1 MKFSDIKTSIEA
13 QFRTTNLVVPYIEGK
28 PGGGKSALAAQI
40 GKELGFDNVIQF
52 FASLRDPVDLLG
64 TPRNDGEVTR
74 WIPPEELATLAT
86 GRNLLIVEEIS
97 DCNTQM
103 QNGLCGLLHDR
114 KLNRLHLSPE
124 TYIIAT
130 GNRTQDKSGA
140 NRVISKLMGRVR
152 HFEFTENIDDWS
164 EWALNNEIDVALIQ
178 FLRFR
183 PDLLSDF
190 NPDRKCN
197 PTPRTWERANKVPAD
212 LPTDIY
218 FTNIAGDVGE
228 GAAAEYTGFRRIY
241 ESLPNIDALLM
252 NPSKAEVPKD
262 PAVLYALTGA
272 LAHRTSK
279 DNFDRVAEYVDKLSP
294 EFQVMCVSDAMKLK
308 PEIKTTKAFVSW
320 AVKNS
325 NVML

>member
-1 MKFSDIKTSIEA
+1 MKYSDIKTSIEA
-13 QFRTTNLVVPYIEGK
+13 QFKTTNRVVPYIEGK
-28 PGGGKSALAAQI
+28 PGGGKSALASAI
-40 GKELGFDNVIQF
+40 GKELGFDKTIQF

-64 TPRNDGEVTR
+64 TPRNDGDVTR
-74 WIPPEELATLAT
+74 WIPPEELAQLRT
-86 GRNLLIVEEIS
+86 GRNLLVLEEIGDS
-97 DCNTQM
+97 STAM
-103 QNGLCGLLHDR
+103 QNGLCGLIYDR
-114 KLNRLHLSPE
+114 KLNDLHLSPE

-140 NRVISKLMGRVR
+140 NRLVSKLLGRVR
-152 HFEFTENIDDWS
+152 LFEFTENIDDWS
-164 EWALNNEIDVALIQ
+164 EWALDAGIDVVLIQ

-197 PTPRTWERANKVPAD
+197 PTPRTWERANLIPTD

-218 FTNIAGDVGE
+218 FANVAGDVGE

-241 ESLPNIDALLM
+241 ESLPNIDGILM
-252 NPSKAEVPKD
+252 NPSKADVPKD

-308 PEIKTTKAFVSW
+308 PEIKSTKAFVTW

>member
-1 MKFSDIKTSIEA
+1 MKFQDIKLSIVE
-13 QFRTTNLVVPYIEGK
+13 QFKTTNAVVPYIEGK
-28 PGGGKSALAAQI
+28 PGGGKSALASDI
-40 GKELGFDNVIQF
+40 GKQLGFDNVVQF

-64 TPRNDGEVTR
+64 TPRNDEDVTR
-74 WIPPEELATLAT
+74 WIPPAELKRLET
-86 GRNLLIVEEIS
+86 GRNLLIIEEIS

-103 QNGLCGLLHDR
+103 QNALCGLIYDR
-114 KLNRLHLSPE
+114 RVNDLHLSPE

-140 NRVISKLMGRVR
+140 NRLVSKLLGRVR
-152 HFEFTENIDDWS
+152 LFEFTENIDDWCD
-164 EWALNNEIDVALIQ
+164 WALDNDIDPVMIQ

-190 NPDRKCN
+190 NPDRKTN
-197 PTPRTWERANKVPAD
+197 PTPRTWQRANLIPTE
-212 LPTDIY
+212 LPTEV
-218 FTNIAGDVGE
+218 FFANVAGDVGE

-241 ESLPNIDALLM
+241 ENLPSVESILM
-252 NPSKAEVPKD
+252 NPAKADVPKD

-272 LAHRTSK
+272 LAHKTSK
-279 DNFDRVAEYVDKLSP
+279 DNFDRVCEFVDRLSP

>member
-1 MKFSDIKTSIEA
+1 MKFTDIQKSIVS
-13 QFRTTNLVVPYIEGK
+13 QFSTTNLVVPYIEGK
-28 PGGGKSALAAQI
+28 PGGGKSALAQAI
-40 GKELGFDNVIQF
+40 GKELGFDRVTQF

-64 TPRNDGEVTR
+64 TPRNDGDVTR
-74 WIPPEELATLAT
+74 WIPPEELAQLRT
-86 GRNLLIVEEIS
+86 GRNLLIIEEMS
-97 DCNTQM
+97 DCNTAM
-103 QNGLCGLLHDR
+103 QNGLCGLIYDR
-114 KLNRLHLSPE
+114 KLNDLHLSPE

-140 NRVISKLMGRVR
+140 NRVVSKLMGRVR
-152 HFEFTENIDDWS
+152 HMEFTENIDDWS
-164 EWALNNEIDVALIQ
+164 EWALNAGIDVTLIQ

-190 NPDRKCN
+190 NPDNKCN
-197 PTPRTWERANKVPAD
+197 PTPRTWERVNLIPAD
-212 LPTDIY
+212 LPTDLY
-218 FTNIAGDVGE
+218 FANVAGDVGE

-241 ESLPNIDALLM
+241 ESLPNIDAILM

-272 LAHRTSK
+272 LAHKTSK
-279 DNFDRVAEYVDKLSP
+279 DNFDRVAEYVDKMSP